1 MIIPI
6 SQWGSPLKYIP
17 AFSLVFFT
25 GLALAN
31 EPGKTDTG
39 LHYNN
44 FEVDYSSATISSST
58 YTGYY
63 TSGSFL
69 ITDNIYTL
77 LNFSNYSKSGSSSYE
92 KTNLGLGY
100 RMPIA
105 PAVDVQTSISYYT
118 HTYSGTKSGYNLSV
132 GARAKLSG
140 EADLTGTYSFI
151 DIGSKSYNNF
161 SLGIKYAFTDMFYAS
176 GAYQSQSGGSTSFT
190 SAYLI
195 GLGLKF

>member
-1 MIIPI
+1 MKSIT
-6 SQWGSPLKYIP
+6 LTTTL
-17 AFSLVFFT
+17 ALFA

-44 FEVDYSSATISSST
+44 FEVDYSTATIDSKA
-58 YTGYY
+58 YTGFY

-69 ITDNIYTL
+69 MTENIYAL
-77 LNFSNYSKSGSSSYE
+77 VNFASYSKSGNSTYE

-105 PAVDVQTSISYYT
+105 PAADLQTSLAYYSQ
-118 HTYSGTKSGYNLSV
+118 TYSGTKSGYNLSV
-132 GARAKLSG
+132 GARAKIMDQ
-140 EADLTGTYSFI
+140 ADLTGAYSY
-151 DIGSKSYNNF
+151 IGVGSSGYSNF
-161 SLGIKYAFTDMFYAS
+161 NLVFKYAFTDMFYAS

-190 SAYLI
+190 SAYVI

>member
-1 MIIPI
+1 MKSIT
-6 SQWGSPLKYIP
+6 LTTTL
-17 AFSLVFFT
+17 ALLA

-44 FEVDYSSATISSST
+44 FEVDYSTATISSNS

-69 ITDNIYTL
+69 MTDNIYTL
-77 LNFSNYSKSGSSSYE
+77 VNFASYTKSGSSAYE

-100 RMPIA
+100 RIPIA
-105 PAVDVQTSISYYT
+105 PAADLQTSLSYYT
-118 HTYSGTKSGYNLSV
+118 HTYSGTKSGYNLSL
-132 GARAKLSG
+132 GARAKLSN
-140 EADLTGTYSFI
+140 EADLTGAYSYI
-151 DIGSKSYNNF
+151 DIGSKAYNNF

-176 GAYQSQSGGSTSFT
+176 GAYQTQSGGSTSFT
-190 SAYLI
+190 SSYLI